1 MNNLAYRKCESCG
14 NSVYIGALCDCG
26 NDLYGVITERK
37 EICTKARARY
47 AIAMK
52 ELCRAHNAL
61 VRAETDLAGIE
72 AVQQEKKNR
81 RSMDVPGDLFNNV

>member
-1 MNNLAYRKCESCG
+1 MSDLAYRKCESCG

-52 ELCRAHNAL
+52 ELGHAHNAL
-61 VRAETDLAGIE
+61 VRAEIDLACIE
-72 AVQQEKKNR
+72 AIQQEKKNR
-81 RSMDVPGDLFNNV
+81 RSMDAPGEVCNV